1 MKKLFLTLGLA
12 SLFMVACNNTP
23 KQPEQPAETTP
34 APVEQVVETVEQK
47 AECPMQALKAEFA
60 KWDEMTDDAK
70 TELVKKAAT
79 MFNEMDA
86 KKAEMEAEGKACCK
100 EGKEECEKKMAEMTE
115 EQKAECQKKCEEMKA
130 QCEQMKAEWANF
142 ANLDLNAQKDLIM
155 KRLEGCGGEKACCKG
170 EEGKCAEK
178 PAE

>member
-23 KQPEQPAETTP
+23 KQPEQPVAE
-34 APVEQVVETVEQK
+34 AAEEVVEIVEQK
-47 AECPMQALKAEFA
+47 AECPMQAIKAEFA
-60 KWDEMTDDAK
+60 KWDEMTDEAK
-70 TELVKKAAT
+70 AELTQKAAA

-86 KKAEMEAEGKACCK
+86 KMAEMEAEGKACCK

-130 QCEQMKAEWANF
+130 QCEQMKAAWDNF

-155 KRLEGCGGEKACCKG
+155 KRLEGCGGEKPCCKG
-170 EEGKCAEK
+170 EEGKCEQK